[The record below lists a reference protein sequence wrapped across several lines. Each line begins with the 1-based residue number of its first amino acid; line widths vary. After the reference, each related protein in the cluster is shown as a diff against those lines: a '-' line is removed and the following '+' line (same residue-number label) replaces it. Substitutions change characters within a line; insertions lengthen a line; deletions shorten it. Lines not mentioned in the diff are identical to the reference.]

1 MVRLILFFL
10 ALGLLAVRCGSTRP
24 QTQNALL
31 PYLTGEDLTELNSM
45 EIRSFLTQTIYM
57 AGGQYEIQ
65 ATPITL
71 PLLEKEALEL
81 QRQRGLTDEELR
93 RVIDHNRF
101 TYYDERFCADI
112 QISIV
117 KFGQVADLDQWK
129 MELIDTFSEHYSLRW
144 VDPENVNGPV
154 VTYFSGLYGL
164 EKKWYNQG
172 RICSNVA
179 IDRTKGFTIQAI
191 PSFVQWPFPPSAGLS
206 WGLEVP
212 SNYQEYRGY

>member
-1 MVRLILFFL
+1 VVRLIFIFL
-10 ALGLLAVRCGSTRP
+10 TLGLLAVSCGSSKP
-24 QTQNALL
+24 QTKNALL
-31 PYLTGEDLTELNSM
+31 PYLTGEELLALDSL

-71 PLLEKEALEL
+71 PLLEKEAREL
-81 QRQRGLTDEELR
+81 QRARGLTEEELR

-101 TYYDERFCADI
+101 TYYDERFCADV

-129 MELIDTFSEHYSLRW
+129 MELVDTFGEHYHLRW
-144 VDPENVNGPV
+144 VEPENITGPV
-154 VTYFSGLYGL
+154 VTYFNGLYGM

-179 IDRTKGFTIQAI
+179 IDRTKGFKIEAI
-191 PSFVQWPFPPSAGLS
+191 PSFVQWPFPATASLS
-206 WGLEVP
+206 WGIDASET
-212 SNYQEYRGY
+212 YQEYRGY